1 MTVRT
6 AIRPSTELCHV
17 LIVDDDAATTAQFA
31 EVASSLGYECSTAA
45 DAREALRVIAEDKR
59 IGMVLTDLHMPAL
72 DGISF
77 LDELSA
83 RFSQTRAI
91 VALVITGYG
100 SLELAVDAMRLDAA
114 DFLIKPVSYQ
124 ALSQALR
131 RAFRKWTKLT
141 GHLAEE
147 AAVTWLPAADENFAI
162 LPEKPCAEEPAP
174 RPGNGEVAQLGK
186 EELAS
191 FLQGYIRTHERRGR
205 FLDTDLF
212 ADPAWGIL
220 LDLALA
226 RLDNKPLPVS
236 SACVAAG
243 VPMSTA
249 LRHIRILVAN
259 GYARRW
265 QDPKDRRRDLLMIED
280 KAMKAVTDYLT
291 TLWKRAN
298 ETVAR

>member
-1 MTVRT
+1 MTGMPT
-6 AIRPSTELCHV
+6 LRPPTELCHV
-17 LIVDDDAATTAQFA
+17 LIVDDDAASA
-31 EVASSLGYECSTAA
+31 EEYAEIAASLGYECATAA
-45 DAREALRVIAEDKR
+45 DAREALRMIADDKH
-59 IGMVLTDLHMPAL
+59 IGLVVTDVHMPAL

-83 RFSQTRAI
+83 RFSRTHPI
-91 VALVITGYG
+91 VPLVITGFG

-114 DFLIKPVSYQ
+114 DFLTKPVTYQ
-124 ALSQALR
+124 TFSQALR
-131 RAFRKWTKLT
+131 RAFRKWTKLM
-141 GHLAEE
+141 GQVAEDANLTWFPAAEDGYPILSDRPFPAE
-147 AAVTWLPAADENFAI
+147 ASPRPAADTG
-162 LPEKPCAEEPAP
+162 EPS
-174 RPGNGEVAQLGK
+174 E

-212 ADPAWGIL
+212 ADPAWSIL
-220 LDLALA
+220 LDLALS

-259 GYARRW
+259 GYAKRW

-280 KAMKAVTDYLT
+280 TAMKAVTDYMT

-298 ETVAR
+298 EPPTK

>member
-1 MTVRT
+1 MP

-17 LIVDDDAATTAQFA
+17 LIVDDDAASA
-31 EVASSLGYECSTAA
+31 EQYAEIATSLGYECATAA
-45 DAREALRVIAEDKR
+45 DAREALRLIAEDKR
-59 IGMVLTDLHMPAL
+59 IGLVVTDVNMPAL

-83 RFSQTRAI
+83 RYSRAQPI
-91 VALVITGYG
+91 VALVITGFG

-114 DFLIKPVSYQ
+114 DFLTKPITYQ
-124 ALSQALR
+124 AFSQALR
-131 RAFRKWTKLT
+131 RALRKWTKLT
-141 GHLAEE
+141 GQLAEDSTL
-147 AAVTWLPAADENFAI
+147 TWFPAADDGYPI
-162 LPEKPCAEEPAP
+162 LTDRPFPADASPRTGGSDTGEPT
-174 RPGNGEVAQLGK
+174 E

-191 FLQGYIRTHERRGR
+191 FLQGYIRTHERRGM

-212 ADPAWGIL
+212 ADPAWSIL

-280 KAMKAVTDYLT
+280 PAMKGVTNYMT

-298 ETVAR
+298 ETLTK